1 MANRPATTSHHP
13 DSEVFR
19 GVEVEFEGVT
29 PLLHGPTL
37 HGPTPHGPTP
47 HGPTLSRSTSEFR
60 PMVSRTSNT
69 TEPSV
74 SESLPA
80 QPLPAQPLPAQPL
93 AGKRALVSGSSQ
105 GIGRGIAI
113 SLAQAG
119 AEVTINY
126 RFDPQQA
133 QGPQQAQDPAQAQE
147 VVQQCQSHGVRAHA
161 IAADMGI
168 PADVERLVEEAADVM
183 GGLDIVVSNAAYSD
197 RHTMLASDLDEFR
210 KTIDVSM
217 WGAFHLVRN
226 GAMKMVAAGNG
237 GNIVVI
243 SSPHAHNPVPGA
255 MAYNMAK
262 AANDQMAK
270 TAAVEL
276 ARDRIRVNLIH
287 PGWIDT
293 PGERK
298 FFSEQTLVERA
309 AKLPMKRLGRADEI
323 GRGVVFLCNPASE
336 YITGST
342 LTIDGGIQL
351 PWREMY
357 RIEEAEKLAE

>member
-1 MANRPATTSHHP
+1 MTDSGDSQQPSPTGFSSRP
-13 DSEVFR
+13 
-19 GVEVEFEGVT
+19 
-29 PLLHGPTL
+29 
-37 HGPTPHGPTP
+37 
-47 HGPTLSRSTSEFR
+47 LS
-60 PMVSRTSNT
+60 
-69 TEPSV
+69 
-74 SESLPA
+74 
-80 QPLPAQPLPAQPL
+80 
-93 AGKRALVSGSSQ
+93 GKRAVVSGSSL

-113 SLAQAG
+113 ALAQAG

-126 RFDPQQA
+126 RSHPEQA
-133 QGPQQAQDPAQAQE
+133 DE
-147 VVQQCQSHGVRAHA
+147 VVQKCESHGVRAHA

-168 PADVERLVEEAADVM
+168 QSDVERLVDEAAELM

-210 KTIDVSM
+210 KTIDISM
-217 WGAFHLVRN
+217 WGAFYLIRR
-226 GAMKMVAAGNG
+226 GAQKMVDAGQG

-243 SSPHAHNPVPGA
+243 SSPHAHMPMPGA

-276 ARDRIRVNLIH
+276 CRDRIRVNVVH

-298 FFSEQTLVERA
+298 FFSEETLANES
-309 AKLPMKRLGRADEI
+309 AKLPWNRLGRPDEI
-323 GRGVVFLCNPASE
+323 GRGVVFLCDPASQ

-357 RIEEAEKLAE
+357 RVEEAEKLS